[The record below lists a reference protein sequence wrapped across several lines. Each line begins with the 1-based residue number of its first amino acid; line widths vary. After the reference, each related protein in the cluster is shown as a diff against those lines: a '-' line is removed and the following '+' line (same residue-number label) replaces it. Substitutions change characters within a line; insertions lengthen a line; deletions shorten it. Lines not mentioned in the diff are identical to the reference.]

1 MCTGRIDLSFI
12 ARSFYNGA
20 DGVFIAGCRL
30 NECSYITHGNFYA
43 LNMTLLFKRILEY
56 IGINPERLRIEFMT
70 SSDAQHFAESVNDF
84 TEKIR
89 SLGALGES
97 ENIDEEELKSRFYNI
112 ITLIPYIKIA
122 EKKKLSLKITNPS
135 EWDKIFTKE
144 EVKELIEN
152 APSYYIDPEKC
163 AACTL
168 CAQRCP
174 VDAIDGGKNK
184 IHIIDQEK
192 CIKCGTCLAACPT
205 KFSAVKKLVG
215 EAVPPPIPEEKRA
228 IVRK

>member
-12 ARSFYNGA
+12 ARAFYNGA
-20 DGVFIAGCRL
+20 DGVYIAGCRL

-56 IGINPERLRIEFMT
+56 IGMNPERVHIEFMT
-70 SSDAQHFAESVNDF
+70 SSDAQHFTHTVNEF

-89 SLGALGES
+89 TLGLLGES
-97 ENIDEEELKSRFYNI
+97 ERLTEEELKPKFYNI
-112 ITLIPYIKIA
+112 MTLIPYIKIA
-122 EKKKLSLKITNPS
+122 MRNKLGLKITNPE
-135 EWDKIFTKE
+135 EWDNIFSLE
-144 EVKELIEN
+144 EVKSLIED
-152 APSYYIDPEKC
+152 APSYWIDPEKC
-163 AACTL
+163 VACTL

-192 CIKCGTCLAACPT
+192 CIKCGTCLEVCPS
-205 KFSAVKKLVG
+205 KFSAVTKLVNKK
-215 EAVPPPIPEEKRA
+215 VPPPIEEHKRV
-228 IVRK
+228 IIRK